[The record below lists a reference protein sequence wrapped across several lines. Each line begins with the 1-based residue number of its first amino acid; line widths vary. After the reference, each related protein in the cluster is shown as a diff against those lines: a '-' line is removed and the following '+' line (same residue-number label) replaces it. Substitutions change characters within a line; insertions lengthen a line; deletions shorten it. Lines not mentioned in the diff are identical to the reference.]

1 MGISPKGSDGPGRA
15 AADLIGLAKAWTQ
28 FAEEAGKEAPAQRR
42 RAGLM
47 LRLVQAFLADALALS
62 LGGQPRLDDAAD
74 RTLLLQL
81 CARASPEKI
90 LLLLERTLETEKQL
104 DRYVQVSLVLEA
116 LLVNGEWG

>member
-1 MGISPKGSDGPGRA
+1 
-15 AADLIGLAKAWTQ
+15 
-28 FAEEAGKEAPAQRR
+28 
-42 RAGLM
+42 M

-62 LGGQPRLDDAAD
+62 SGGQPRLQDAAD

-90 LLLLERTLETEKQL
+90 LILLERTLETEKQL